1 MAKALPGTAL
11 PMGAEG
17 STEAEGKLDQ
27 LNGCRNERRNSGQL
41 WASAWD
47 VGEPPHCPHCS
58 WATDKTPANL
68 ALQAVC
74 SWIPSKIAREHTWP
88 TKPTPGHGAGEFLFL
103 TCFP

>member
-27 LNGCRNERRNSGQL
+27 LYGCRSERRNSGQL

-47 VGEPPHCPHCS
+47 VGEPPHCPHYS

-68 ALQAVC
+68 ACRLYAARYQAKLTE
-74 SWIPSKIAREHTWP
+74 S
-88 TKPTPGHGAGEFLFL
+88 TPGLLNQYLGMGLVNSYF
-103 TCFP
+103 